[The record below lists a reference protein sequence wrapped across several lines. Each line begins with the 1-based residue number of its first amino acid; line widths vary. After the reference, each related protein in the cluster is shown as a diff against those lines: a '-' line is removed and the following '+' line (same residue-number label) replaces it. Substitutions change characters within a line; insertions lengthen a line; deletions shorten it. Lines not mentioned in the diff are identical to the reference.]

1 MNSAFKTSQDGEK
14 SAGRRELDRPDR
26 LPVWK
31 GDLLEKK
38 DPILLEAGRI
48 CPRCGHGRL
57 DYDGLLNLVCPECGF
72 SESGSFT

>member
-1 MNSAFKTSQDGEK
+1 MKSAFKAPQDGEK
-14 SAGRRELDRPDR
+14 SADRRDSDRPAS

-31 GDLLEKK
+31 GDLTENK
-38 DPILLEAGRI
+38 DPMPLEAGRI